1 MTPSKDFLNT
11 LFLGLS
17 LVLVSVVI
25 FFWTQSPMRE
35 YNFQLT
41 ALLAILLLVNK
52 KITNNN
58 FTANPVNLIIFSA
71 VVLLLVSETGGLES
85 PIFFIIYFLLF
96 GTALLSST
104 PIILTLTFL
113 IMIFFSPSLVS
124 TNAAIQLS
132 SLLLITPLA
141 IFFGRQY
148 LQLLNQQGEILILK
162 KTNETNEKSLAQQET
177 NTLIWLSLNLK
188 NALVEINN
196 NLSRLL
202 ADLAH
207 LTPEQSKILK
217 KTHQQIHHLLE
228 ESQNIKQL
236 IDEETD

>member
-1 MTPSKDFLNT
+1 MTPSKDFSDT

-25 FFWTQSPMRE
+25 FFWTQSPLGE

-41 ALLAILLLVNK
+41 AFLAILLLVNK
-52 KITNNN
+52 KITNNS
-58 FTANPVNLIIFSA
+58 FAANPINLIIFSA
-71 VVLLLVSETGGLES
+71 ITLLLVSETGGLES

-96 GTALLSST
+96 GTALLSQT
-104 PIILTLTFL
+104 PIVLTLTFL

-148 LQLLNQQGEILILK
+148 LQLLDKQGEILILK
-162 KTNETNEKSLAQQET
+162 KINETNEKNLAQQET
-177 NTLIWLSLNLK
+177 NVLIWLSLNLK
-188 NALVEINN
+188 NALAEISN
-196 NLSRLL
+196 NLSCLL
-202 ADLAH
+202 TDLAH
-207 LTPEQSKILK
+207 LTPEQNKILK
-217 KTHQQIHHLLE
+217 KTHRQVHHLLK
-228 ESQNIKQL
+228 ESQNIKEL